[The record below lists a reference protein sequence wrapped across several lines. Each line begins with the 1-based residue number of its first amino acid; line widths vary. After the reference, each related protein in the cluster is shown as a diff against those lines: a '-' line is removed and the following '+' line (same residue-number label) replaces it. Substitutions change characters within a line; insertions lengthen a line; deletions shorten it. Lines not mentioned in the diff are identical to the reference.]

1 MYTSGKRDSLPEW
14 GEALHKLSLD
24 HRGMRLIAASIA
36 ELGTICQD
44 VIAWNLHSTAPGGL
58 K

>member
-14 GEALHKLSLD
+14 GEALQKLSLD
-24 HRGMRLIAASIA
+24 HRRMRLIAASIA
-36 ELGTICQD
+36 ELGTMCQN
-44 VIAWNLHSTAPGGL
+44 VTAWNLHSTAPGCL